1 MDNEVQK
8 SHSCSSS
15 TCNGWRNQNCDVVFR
30 GGGVST
36 IDGVSPVCL
45 CGEKTVVRI
54 ARTAKNRGKQFWSC
68 PKYKT
73 RHEGGCNFFK
83 WCCEDGNDKSY
94 MNVKWEEKHECL
106 SKTGEM
112 GGGSKM
118 MSDLIKS
125 VNVVEKWM
133 KVLTGLQCYII
144 INARSGRPTV
154 SIARPTSSMF
164 PSVRSGRPPSCIALP
179 TTSVLK
185 TIRSG
190 RPPSSTARPTTS
202 VLKTV
207 WSGRPPSCI
216 AFPTTSVFKTV
227 RSGRPP
233 SCIAF
238 PTTSVLQTVRSGR
251 PPSCIALP
259 STSLFPT
266 VRSGRPPSSVR
277 SPSLSLPHL
286 LLLYTFQPLLPAFQR
301 STFTI
306 DTKSYSC
313 SSSTCNG
320 WRNQNCDV
328 VFRGG
333 GVSTIDGV
341 SPLCLCGEKT
351 VVRIARTAKNR
362 GKQFWSC
369 PKYKTGHEG
378 GCNFFKWCC
387 EDGDDKSYM
396 NVKWEEKHECLSKTG
411 EMGGGSKMMSDLI
424 KSVNVVEKWMK

>member
-36 IDGVSPVCL
+36 IDGVSPICL
-45 CGEKTVVRI
+45 CGEKTV
-54 ARTAKNRGKQFWSC
+54 TG
-68 PKYKT
+68 
-73 RHEGGCNFFK
+73 HEGGCNFFK
-83 WCCEDGNDKSY
+83 WCFEDGNDKSY
-94 MNVKWEEKHECL
+94 TNVKWEEKHECL

-125 VNVVEKWM
+125 VNIVEKWM
-133 KVLTGLQCYII
+133 KQCYII
-144 INARSGRPTV
+144 INARSGHPTV

-164 PSVRSGRPPSCIALP
+164 PSVRFGRPPSCTARPTTSMLKTVRSGRPPSCISLP

-185 TIRSG
+185 TVWSG
-190 RPPSSTARPTTS
+190 HPPLSTARATTS

-216 AFPTTSVFKTV
+216 AL
-227 RSGRPP
+227 
-233 SCIAF
+233 

-259 STSLFPT
+259 TTSVFPT

-286 LLLYTFQPLLPAFQR
+286 LLLYTFQPLTCAPCLPTFDLYDRYR
-301 STFTI
+301 SA
-306 DTKSYSC
+306 S
-313 SSSTCNG
+313 
-320 WRNQNCDV
+320 
-328 VFRGG
+328 
-333 GVSTIDGV
+333 
-341 SPLCLCGEKT
+341 LL
-351 VVRIARTAKNR
+351 
-362 GKQFWSC
+362 
-369 PKYKTGHEG
+369 YKTSKKKIVIYPKHCNTSKIVPGH
-378 GCNFFKWCC
+378 
-387 EDGDDKSYM
+387 
-396 NVKWEEKHECLSKTG
+396 
-411 EMGGGSKMMSDLI
+411 
-424 KSVNVVEKWMK
+424 